1 MKGLDAL
8 ALPESEWQPTRLRER
23 MFVKKNGAFCCS
35 TCATHPVATMR
46 ERAEGK
52 WKTFVDSVG
61 GVPRADRRCLLLGAK
76 ILAVALAGDPDAQAG
91 VAHLCSRPVWDLAP
105 SNAEDAEE
113 YAANVRSAVEASW
126 PKLKAALT
134 AAFGADVTKNGQNN
148 GGVPCTLETYA
159 SLCGATQMN
168 ALAVKV
174 PHPLMKYVVST
185 VAAEGAL
192 TEHVQWLAREKA
204 DRVAKKASEEEKVL
218 DGAMDID
225 DIDLDSDSDDD
236 ETREA
241 AKDER
246 YSFRWGYGDDEGFD
260 FDTTVFPAFKG
271 AAIFPLASSLNHSC
285 DPNCEVAYVDDS
297 RVHILAKR
305 TIGRD
310 EECTIAYV
318 DPDLDGEER
327 REELRETYGFDC
339 ECDVCIAGGFVPH
352 LKRRKVLPPK
362 PSGGGLIWGKLDA
375 ELKAQLAAEKKAA
388 EKAAKKGARDPKP
401 APAKKTAAVTKKTP
415 AKKATP
421 AKKTDAVTKKTPAK
435 KATPKAT
442 AKGGKANPV
451 AVSEDDKYDDLPAD
465 FEDEEIPE
473 EEAFAPS
480 DDKKYAKIFGGLD
493 LPDDFDDEEIDEDAA
508 FTAEDKKKY
517 GKIFSPA
524 TKKKTE
530 TKKAAPPKAKA
541 EAKKTPAK
549 KATPK
554 ATARGG
560 KAAKA
565 NPVAVSEDDK
575 YDDLPADFE
584 DEEIPEEEAFAPS
597 DDKKYAKI
605 FGGLDLPDDF
615 DDEEIDEDAAFT
627 AEDKKK
633 YGKIFSPATK
643 KKTETKKAAPP
654 KAKAEAKKTP
664 AKKAPPAKK
673 TAAETK
679 KTPAKK
685 AATPPAKT
693 PKTPAARSGAKRKAP
708 EPVSTRRS
716 TRSGK

>member
-1 MKGLDAL
+1 MRVSIPSSGSAKSRSFPGVRQVAKRPKKAAAASRNHPIDVGRSVPPRTTDPSPGPVPLLVRSAFTGTLTTQLKTLLNARARSRSAAAAPKPKSGKRKGSGTAAEKDSLPPPPVKGLDAL

-23 MFVKKNGAFCCS
+23 MFIKKDGAFCCS

-46 ERAEGK
+46 ESAKGK
-52 WKTFVDSVG
+52 WKAFVDAVG

-76 ILAVALAGDPDAQAG
+76 ILAVALAGDPDAHEG
-91 VAHLCSRPVWDLAP
+91 VAHLCARPMWDLAP

-113 YAANVRSAVEASW
+113 YASNVRRAIEASW

-134 AAFGADVTKNGQNN
+134 AAFGADVTKNGRN
-148 GGVPCTLETYA
+148 VPCTLETYA
-159 SLCGATQMN
+159 RLCGATQMN

-192 TEHVQWLAREKA
+192 TEHVQWLMREKA

-241 AKDER
+241 NGDER
-246 YSFRWGYGDDEGFD
+246 YSFRWGYGEDEGFD

-271 AAIFPLASSLNHSC
+271 TAIFPLASSLNHSC

-305 TIGRD
+305 SISRD

-327 REELRETYGFDC
+327 REELKETYGFDC
-339 ECDVCIAGGFVPH
+339 ECDVCIRDGFVPH

-362 PSGGGLIWGKLDA
+362 QSGGGLIWGKLDA
-375 ELKAQLAAEKKAA
+375 ELKAQLAAEKKA
-388 EKAAKKGARDPKP
+388 AAKKGARDPKP

-421 AKKTDAVTKKTPAK
+421 R
-435 KATPKAT
+435 AT
-442 AKGGKANPV
+442 AK
-451 AVSEDDKYDDLPAD
+451 
-465 FEDEEIPE
+465 
-473 EEAFAPS
+473 
-480 DDKKYAKIFGGLD
+480 
-493 LPDDFDDEEIDEDAA
+493 
-508 FTAEDKKKY
+508 
-517 GKIFSPA
+517 
-524 TKKKTE
+524 
-530 TKKAAPPKAKA
+530 
-541 EAKKTPAK
+541 
-549 KATPK
+549 
-554 ATARGG
+554 GG

-643 KKTETKKAAPP
+643 KTETKKAAAP

-664 AKKAPPAKK
+664 AKKATPAKK

-685 AATPPAKT
+685 TVTPPAKT